1 MSPLTQRLA
10 RRIALQGP
18 ISIATYMAEALGHP
32 QHGYYMR
39 QDPFGRDGD
48 FITAPEISQ
57 MFGELIGLWCVE
69 MWRLMDA
76 PAQFRLVELGPG
88 RGSLI
93 ADALRAAQI
102 RPEFQSAAS
111 THLVETS
118 PALRALQQQ
127 RLHDADAAITWH
139 DDLAQVP
146 DGPMILI
153 ANEFF
158 DALPI
163 HQFERRPEGWRE
175 RMVSFAEDRFTLVLN
190 RQMTPQ
196 TALIPESLNRSA
208 EAGAIAEICPAGIA
222 IAAAIADRIAEFGGA
237 ALVIDYGY
245 CRHRAANTLQ
255 AVQNHNVHDFL
266 SDPGSADITAHV
278 DFAALTHAAGAAGT
292 HGPVTQ
298 GDFLKQLG
306 IGIRAKQ
313 LSQRATP
320 AQARDIDSACKR
332 LIDPSEM
339 GTLFKVLAI
348 SHPDMAAPPG
358 FDQPAETG

>member
-1 MSPLTQRLA
+1 VSTLAQFLA

-69 MWRLMDA
+69 MWRLMDQ
-76 PAQFRLVELGPG
+76 PTRFQLVELGPG
-88 RGSLI
+88 RGSLM
-93 ADALRAAQI
+93 ADALRAARV
-102 RPEFQSAAS
+102 RPEFHSAAS
-111 THLVETS
+111 AHLIESS

-127 RLHDADAAITWH
+127 RLQHAGVGITWH
-139 DDLAQVP
+139 DDLVQVP
-146 DGPMILI
+146 AGPMILI

-175 RMVSFAEDRFTLVLN
+175 RMVSFADDKFTLALN
-190 RQMTPQ
+190 RHVTPQ
-196 TALIPESLNRSA
+196 AVLIPEALTRA
-208 EAGAIAEICPAGIA
+208 APAGAIAEICPAGIA

-237 ALVIDYGY
+237 ALIIDYGH
-245 CRHRAANTLQ
+245 CRHSTANTLQ
-255 AVQNHNVHDFL
+255 AMRNHAVHEFL
-266 SDPGSADITAHV
+266 ADPGGADITAHV
-278 DFAALTHAAGAAGT
+278 DFAALADAARAAGI
-292 HGPVTQ
+292 HGPISQ
-298 GDFLKQLG
+298 GDFLRRLG
-306 IGIRAKQ
+306 IEFRAMQ
-313 LSQRATP
+313 LSQRATV

-348 SHPDMAAPPG
+348 SHPDMAVPPG
-358 FDQPAETG
+358 FEQPVETA

>member
-1 MSPLTQRLA
+1 VSPLTPLLA

-18 ISIATYMAEALGHP
+18 ISIASYMAEALGHP

-69 MWRLMDA
+69 MWRLMDQPA
-76 PAQFRLVELGPG
+76 PFRLVELGPG
-88 RGSLI
+88 RGSLM

-102 RPEFQSAAS
+102 RPEFLSAAS
-111 THLVETS
+111 VHLIETS
-118 PALRALQQQ
+118 PALRTLQQQ
-127 RLHDADAAITWH
+127 RLENASTDIAWH

-146 DGPMILI
+146 AGPIILI

-175 RMVSFAEDRFTLVLN
+175 RVVSVADDGFTLALHP
-190 RQMTPQ
+190 QLTPQ
-196 TALIPESLNRSA
+196 AVLIPEALTRSA
-208 EAGAIAEICPAGIA
+208 PAGAIAEICPAGIA
-222 IAAAIADRIAEFGGA
+222 IAAAIAERIADAGGA
-237 ALVIDYGY
+237 ALIVDYGY
-245 CRHRAANTLQ
+245 CGHAAGNTLQ
-255 AVQNHNVHDFL
+255 AVRNHGSHDFL
-266 SDPGSADITAHV
+266 VDPGDADITAHV
-278 DFAALTHAAGAAGT
+278 DFAALATAAGAAAI
-292 HGPVTQ
+292 HGPITQ
-298 GDFLKQLG
+298 GDFLRRLG
-306 IGIRAKQ
+306 IELRARQ
-313 LSQRATP
+313 LAQRATA

-348 SHPDMAAPPG
+348 NHPDMAVPPG
-358 FDQPAETG
+358 FEQPVETA